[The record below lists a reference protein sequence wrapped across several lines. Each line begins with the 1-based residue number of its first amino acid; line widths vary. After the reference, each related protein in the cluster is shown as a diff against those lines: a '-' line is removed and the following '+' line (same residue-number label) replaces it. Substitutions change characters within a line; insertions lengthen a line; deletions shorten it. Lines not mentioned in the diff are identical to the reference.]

1 MKHWAPSTMS
11 RANSTCS
18 AGPYA
23 APFIVRCCMKKAAAL
38 PCTVC
43 TDPSGAGCFV
53 WGASCAEL
61 CHIVSILT
69 VPLLISF
76 MICGRSEL
84 FGSVWL
90 QPHPSVPCIQ
100 HSCAF
105 STDCLL
111 NFYDFGYILFC
122 TICLCP
128 VRGTLTAYNHRVQA
142 DMVRD

>member
-1 MKHWAPSTMS
+1 MKT
-11 RANSTCS
+11 
-18 AGPYA
+18 
-23 APFIVRCCMKKAAAL
+23 AAAL

-90 QPHPSVPCIQ
+90 SLTHLF
-100 HSCAF
+100 HAF
-105 STDCLL
+105 S
-111 NFYDFGYILFC
+111 I
-122 TICLCP
+122 P
-128 VRGTLTAYNHRVQA
+128 VPSRLTVY
-142 DMVRD
+142 